1 MTSSNIKNWW
11 HSFQLS
17 VEWWKFG
24 YHNVFLWQ
32 LPPFW
37 VAVLFFFTSW
47 WAFIFNSRWYMALE
61 IQSPLETRNVA
72 LDNIIFTVNSLGIF
86 VLNISFYT
94 ASCFILELIAVFRFF
109 LQVVFGERIRPS
121 LYNVSNSFYLRS
133 CLDDFMF
140 IWAIHQLISGY
151 IY

>member
-1 MTSSNIKNWW
+1 MTTASVFGGNAFFYLLV
-11 HSFQLS
+11 SF
-17 VEWWKFG
+17 
-24 YHNVFLWQ
+24 HIWQ
-32 LPPFW
+32 LVIHGSWNSVTLGNKECCPWQHNFYSQFP
-37 VAVLFFFTSW
+37 VTKFFSVPHSIGNFSTEYLILHNFTLHPWTYS
-47 WAFIFNSRWYMALE
+47 S
-61 IQSPLETRNVA
+61 V
-72 LDNIIFTVNSLGIF
+72 SL
-86 VLNISFYT
+86 
-94 ASCFILELIAVFRFF
+94 F

>member
-1 MTSSNIKNWW
+1 
-11 HSFQLS
+11 
-17 VEWWKFG
+17 
-24 YHNVFLWQ
+24 
-32 LPPFW
+32 
-37 VAVLFFFTSW
+37 
-47 WAFIFNSRWYMALE
+47 MALE

>member
-24 YHNVFLWQ
+24 YHNEFSWQ

-37 VAVLFFFTSW
+37 VAMLFSYLLVGFHIWQLVIHGSW
-47 WAFIFNSRWYMALE
+47 NSVTLGNKECCPWQHNFLQSIPCHQIFSMPHSIL
-61 IQSPLETRNVA
+61 
-72 LDNIIFTVNSLGIF
+72 LGIL

-94 ASCFILELIAVFRFF
+94 TSRFILELIAVFPFF
-109 LQVVFGERIRPS
+109 YRLFLER
-121 LYNVSNSFYLRS
+121 
-133 CLDDFMF
+133 
-140 IWAIHQLISGY
+140 G
-151 IY
+151 